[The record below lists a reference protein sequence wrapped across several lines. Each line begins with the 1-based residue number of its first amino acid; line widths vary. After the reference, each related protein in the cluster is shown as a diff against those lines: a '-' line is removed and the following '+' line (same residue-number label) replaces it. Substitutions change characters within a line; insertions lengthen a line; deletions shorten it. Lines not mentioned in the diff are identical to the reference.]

1 VAVVDIDMGRSMKLY
16 DIAMTI
22 IPGASIAAIAVAAMG
37 YILKTLFENRLERFE
52 KSAEELRNTSL
63 ALKHDIRNEERGE
76 LVAFRVAVEKWE
88 NFLQTLLFDFSMMPA
103 LSADVT
109 KLYASDKELYLEVR
123 LAVVRASTYLRN
135 QELELQLMAAVSRL
149 RQTYYPLIGECMPKL
164 IDLQAELAPI
174 EMKLKRFADG
184 SLQDPASAPSVMDR
198 EKSLA
203 LQQAMTN
210 EIQEFSTKLIGK
222 YQDIAEQ
229 LVNLKEGVN
238 QYIYRPIKEAR
249 VDAD

>member
-1 VAVVDIDMGRSMKLY
+1 MTFY

-22 IPGASIAAIAVAAMG
+22 IPDASIAAIAVAATG
-37 YILKTLFENRLERFE
+37 YILKTFFEKRLERFE

-63 ALKHDIRNEERGE
+63 ALKHDIRNEERSE

-88 NFLQTLLFDFSMMPA
+88 NFLQTLVFDFSMMPA

-109 KLYASDKELYLEVR
+109 KLYANDKELYLEVK

-135 QELELQLMAAVSRL
+135 RELELQLMAAVLQL
-149 RQTYYPLIGECMPKL
+149 RQTYYPLISECLPKL
-164 IDLQAELAPI
+164 VDLQTELAPI
-174 EMKLKRFADG
+174 EMKLKHFADG
-184 SLQDPASAPSVMDR
+184 GLADMASAPSVNDR

-210 EIQEFSTKLIGK
+210 EMQEFSAKLLGK
-222 YQDIAEQ
+222 YRDIAEQ